1 MKAESENNDKKISVR
16 DKILLTAHDLF
27 YSTGFRATGV
37 DTLIKEA
44 KVTKVTFYR
53 HFPSKS
59 LLILAYLHYRHEIW
73 INWFEATLRRHL
85 VEGQTPADA
94 LSATLYEWFISPD
107 FHGCAFIN
115 ASAEAK
121 SEDIESEIK
130 EICRNHK
137 FETKKVITLLTGMA
151 DENVVSE
158 IMLLID
164 GAIIHAQMG
173 INSDEVINQLK
184 AGLMRLSGNGY
195 TPEQHSYRK

>member
-1 MKAESENNDKKISVR
+1 MKTEHAGNETKISVR

-94 LSATLYEWFISPD
+94 LLATLYEWFISPD

-130 EICRNHK
+130 AICRDHK
-137 FETKKVITLLTGMA
+137 IETKKIIALLTKIA
-151 DENVVSE
+151 DERAVNE

-173 INSDEVINQLK
+173 METDEVIASLK
-184 AGLMRLSGNGY
+184 RALADLIGG
-195 TPEQHSYRK
+195 

>member
-1 MKAESENNDKKISVR
+1 MKTEHAGNEAKISVR

-27 YSTGFRATGV
+27 YSNGFRATGV

-73 INWFEATLRRHL
+73 INWFETTLRRHL
-85 VEGQTPADA
+85 DEGEIPSDA
-94 LSATLYEWFISPD
+94 ISATLYEWFISPE

-130 EICRNHK
+130 AICRDHK
-137 FETKKVITLLTGMA
+137 IETKNMIASLTKIA
-151 DENVVSE
+151 DERVVNE

-173 INSDEVINQLK
+173 MDSETVINVLK
-184 AGLMRLSGNGY
+184 RGLEALTG
-195 TPEQHSYRK
+195 QK

>member
-1 MKAESENNDKKISVR
+1 MKTEHAGNEGKISVR

-27 YSTGFRATGV
+27 YSNGFRATGV

-73 INWFEATLRRHL
+73 INWFETTLRRHL
-85 VEGQTPADA
+85 DEGEIPSDA
-94 LSATLYEWFISPD
+94 ISATLYEWFISPE
-107 FHGCAFIN
+107 FQGCAFIN

-130 EICRNHK
+130 AICRGHK
-137 FETKKVITLLTGMA
+137 IETKNMIALLTKIA
-151 DENVVSE
+151 DERVVNE

-173 INSDEVINQLK
+173 MDSETVINVLK
-184 AGLMRLSGNGY
+184 RGLEALTG
-195 TPEQHSYRK
+195 QK

>member
-1 MKAESENNDKKISVR
+1 MKTEHAGNEGKISVR

-27 YSTGFRATGV
+27 YSNGFRATGV

-73 INWFEATLRRHL
+73 INWFETTLRRHL
-85 VEGQTPADA
+85 DEGELPSDA
-94 LSATLYEWFISPD
+94 ISATLYEWFISPE

-130 EICRNHK
+130 AICRGHK
-137 FETKKVITLLTGMA
+137 IETKNMIALLTKIA
-151 DENVVSE
+151 DERVVNE

-173 INSDEVINQLK
+173 MDSETVINVLK
-184 AGLMRLSGNGY
+184 RGLEALTG
-195 TPEQHSYRK
+195 HK

>member
-1 MKAESENNDKKISVR
+1 MKTEPASNETKISVR
-16 DKILLTAHDLF
+16 DKILHTAHDLF
-27 YSTGFRATGV
+27 YSTGFKATGV

-73 INWFEATLRRHL
+73 MNWFEASLRRNL
-85 VEGQTPADA
+85 NAGQTSSEA
-94 LSATLYEWFISPD
+94 LSATLYEWFVSPE

-130 EICRNHK
+130 AICRDHK
-137 FETKKVITLLTGMA
+137 LETKKMITSLTKVA
-151 DENVVSE
+151 DERVINE
-158 IMLLID
+158 IMFLID

-173 INSDEVINQLK
+173 VETDTVLHSLSRGLEQLMEK
-184 AGLMRLSGNGY
+184 
-195 TPEQHSYRK
+195 

>member
-1 MKAESENNDKKISVR
+1 MKTEHAGNEAKISVR

-27 YSTGFRATGV
+27 YSNGFRATGV

-73 INWFEATLRRHL
+73 INWFETTLRRHL
-85 VEGQTPADA
+85 DEGEIPSDA
-94 LSATLYEWFISPD
+94 ISATLYEWFISPE

-130 EICRNHK
+130 AICRDHK
-137 FETKKVITLLTGMA
+137 IETKNMIASLTKIA
-151 DENVVSE
+151 DERVVNE

-173 INSDEVINQLK
+173 MDSETVINVLK
-184 AGLMRLSGNGY
+184 SGLEALTG
-195 TPEQHSYRK
+195 QK

>member
-1 MKAESENNDKKISVR
+1 MKAESESNDKKISVR

-37 DTLIKEA
+37 DTLIKA
-44 KVTKVTFYR
+44 SKVTKVTFYR
-53 HFPSKS
+53 HFPGKS
-59 LLILAYLHYRHEIW
+59 LLILAYLQYRHEIW
-73 INWFEATLRRHL
+73 IYWFETTLRRHL
-85 VEGQTPADA
+85 EAGLTASDA
-94 LSATLYEWFISPD
+94 LSATLHEWFVSPE

-137 FETKKVITLLTGMA
+137 AETIKKIGMLTGIT
-151 DENVVSE
+151 DEQICNDMM
-158 IMLLID
+158 MLVD

-173 INSDEVINQLK
+173 MDSDMVIRALK
-184 AGLMRLSGNGY
+184 TGLEKLTG
-195 TPEQHSYRK
+195 Q

>member
-1 MKAESENNDKKISVR
+1 MKTEHAGNEAKISVR

-27 YSTGFRATGV
+27 YSNGFRATGV

-53 HFPSKS
+53 FFPSKS

-73 INWFEATLRRHL
+73 INWFETTLRRHL
-85 VEGQTPADA
+85 DEGEIPSEAI
-94 LSATLYEWFISPD
+94 SATLYEWFISPE

-130 EICRNHK
+130 AICRDHK
-137 FETKKVITLLTGMA
+137 IETKNMIASLTKIA
-151 DENVVSE
+151 DERVVNE

-173 INSDEVINQLK
+173 MDSETVINVLK
-184 AGLMRLSGNGY
+184 RGLEALTG
-195 TPEQHSYRK
+195 QK

>member
-1 MKAESENNDKKISVR
+1 MKTEPASNETKISVR
-16 DKILLTAHDLF
+16 DKILRTAHDLF
-27 YSTGFRATGV
+27 YSTGFKATGV

-73 INWFEATLRRHL
+73 MNWFEASLRRNL
-85 VEGQTPADA
+85 NAGQTSSEA
-94 LSATLYEWFISPD
+94 LSAALYEWFISPE

-121 SEDIESEIK
+121 SEDIENEIK
-130 EICRNHK
+130 EICRSHK
-137 FETKKVITLLTGMA
+137 SETKKIIALLTKSA
-151 DENVVSE
+151 DERVVNE

-173 INSDEVINQLK
+173 MDSEAVKHALKKGLEKLSD
-184 AGLMRLSGNGY
+184 R
-195 TPEQHSYRK
+195 

>member
-1 MKAESENNDKKISVR
+1 MNRVNLNNDKTISVR
-16 DKILLTAHDLF
+16 EKILLTAHDLF

-59 LLILAYLHYRHEIW
+59 LLILAYLNYRHEIW
-73 INWFEATLRRHL
+73 INWFESTLRRHL
-85 VEGQTPADA
+85 GEGEMPADA
-94 LSATLYEWFISPD
+94 ISATLYEWFISPE

-130 EICRNHK
+130 AICRSHK
-137 FETKKVITLLTGMA
+137 CETKKIIASLTKIA
-151 DENVVSE
+151 DERIVNEV
-158 IMLLID
+158 MLLID

-173 INSDEVINQLK
+173 MDPETVIDALQR
-184 AGLMRLSGNGY
+184 GLAELTG
-195 TPEQHSYRK
+195 Q

>member
-1 MKAESENNDKKISVR
+1 MKTEHAGNEAKISVR

-27 YSTGFRATGV
+27 YSNGFRATGV

-73 INWFEATLRRHL
+73 INWFETTLRRHL
-85 VEGQTPADA
+85 DEGKIPSDA
-94 LSATLYEWFISPD
+94 ISATLYEWFISPE

-130 EICRNHK
+130 AICRGHK
-137 FETKKVITLLTGMA
+137 IETKNMIALLTKIA
-151 DENVVSE
+151 DERVVNE

-173 INSDEVINQLK
+173 MDSETVINVLK
-184 AGLMRLSGNGY
+184 RGLEALTG
-195 TPEQHSYRK
+195 HK

>member
-1 MKAESENNDKKISVR
+1 MNTPVMSNDKKISVR
-16 DKILLTAHDLF
+16 DKILHTAHHLF
-27 YSTGFRATGV
+27 YSTGFKATGV

-53 HFPSKS
+53 HFPGKS
-59 LLILAYLHYRHEIW
+59 LLILAYLQYRHEIW
-73 INWFEATLRRHL
+73 INWFETTLRRHL
-85 VEGQTPADA
+85 DAGLTASDA
-94 LSATLYEWFISPD
+94 LSATLHEWFVSPE

-130 EICRNHK
+130 AICRDHK
-137 FETKKVITLLTGMA
+137 IETKNIIASLTKIA
-151 DENVVSE
+151 DEHVVNE

-173 INSDEVINQLK
+173 METDKVIAPLK
-184 AGLMRLSGNGY
+184 RALAGC
-195 TPEQHSYRK
+195 T

>member
-1 MKAESENNDKKISVR
+1 MKTEHAGNEGKISVR

-27 YSTGFRATGV
+27 YSNGFRATGV

-73 INWFEATLRRHL
+73 INWFETTLRRHL
-85 VEGQTPADA
+85 DEGEIPSDA
-94 LSATLYEWFISPD
+94 ISATLYEWFISPD

-130 EICRNHK
+130 AICRGHK
-137 FETKKVITLLTGMA
+137 IETKNMIALLTKIA
-151 DENVVSE
+151 DERVVNE

-173 INSDEVINQLK
+173 MDSETVINVLK
-184 AGLMRLSGNGY
+184 RGLEALTG
-195 TPEQHSYRK
+195 HK

>member
-1 MKAESENNDKKISVR
+1 MKTEHAGNEAIISVR

-27 YSTGFRATGV
+27 YSNGFRATGV

-73 INWFEATLRRHL
+73 INWFETTLRRHL
-85 VEGQTPADA
+85 DEGEIPSDA
-94 LSATLYEWFISPD
+94 ISATLYEWFISPE

-130 EICRNHK
+130 AICRDHK
-137 FETKKVITLLTGMA
+137 IETKNMIASLTKIA
-151 DENVVSE
+151 DERVVNE

-173 INSDEVINQLK
+173 MDSETVINVLK
-184 AGLMRLSGNGY
+184 SGLEALTG
-195 TPEQHSYRK
+195 QK

>member
-1 MKAESENNDKKISVR
+1 MKTEPAGNDAKISVR

-37 DTLIKEA
+37 DTLIKA
-44 KVTKVTFYR
+44 SKVTKVTFYR

-59 LLILAYLHYRHEIW
+59 LLILAYLNYRHEIW
-73 INWFEATLRRHL
+73 INWFEITLRRHL
-85 VEGQTPADA
+85 DEGDKPADA
-94 LSATLYEWFISPD
+94 ISSTLYEWFISPE

-130 EICRNHK
+130 AICRDHK
-137 FETKKVITLLTGMA
+137 IETKKKIASLTKIA
-151 DENVVSE
+151 DERVVNE
-158 IMLLID
+158 TMLLID

-173 INSDEVINQLK
+173 MDTDEVITSLNRAI
-184 AGLMRLSGNGY
+184 AGLM
-195 TPEQHSYRK
+195 EH

>member
-1 MKAESENNDKKISVR
+1 MKTEPAGNDTKISVR

-37 DTLIKEA
+37 DTLIKA
-44 KVTKVTFYR
+44 SKVTKVTFYR

-73 INWFEATLRRHL
+73 ISWFETTLRRHL
-85 VEGQTPADA
+85 DEGKIPSDA
-94 LSATLYEWFISPD
+94 TSATLYEWFISPE

-130 EICRNHK
+130 EICRDHK
-137 FETKKVITLLTGMA
+137 SETKKTIVTLTGIN
-151 DENVVSE
+151 DEETVND
-158 IMLLID
+158 MMMLID

-173 INSDEVINQLK
+173 MDPERVVKALK
-184 AGLMRLSGNGY
+184 TGLEKLNG
-195 TPEQHSYRK
+195 Q

>member
-1 MKAESENNDKKISVR
+1 MKTEPASNETKISVR
-16 DKILLTAHDLF
+16 DKILRTAHDLF
-27 YSTGFRATGV
+27 YSTGFKATGV

-59 LLILAYLHYRHEIW
+59 LLIIAYLNYRHEIW
-73 INWFEATLRRHL
+73 MNWFEASLRRNL
-85 VEGQTPADA
+85 NAGQTSSEA
-94 LSATLYEWFISPD
+94 LSAALYEWFVSPE

-130 EICRNHK
+130 AICRDHK
-137 FETKKVITLLTGMA
+137 IETKSIIASLTTIA
-151 DENVVSE
+151 DERVVNE

-173 INSDEVINQLK
+173 METDEVITSLK
-184 AGLMRLSGNGY
+184 RALAGLPDGN
-195 TPEQHSYRK
+195 

>member
-1 MKAESENNDKKISVR
+1 MKAEFESNDKKISVR

-85 VEGQTPADA
+85 VEGHTPADA
-94 LSATLYEWFISPD
+94 LSATLYEWFISPE

-130 EICRNHK
+130 AICRDHK
-137 FETKKVITLLTGMA
+137 IETKKIIALLTKIA
-151 DENVVSE
+151 DERVVNE

-173 INSDEVINQLK
+173 METDEVIASLK
-184 AGLMRLSGNGY
+184 RALADLIGG
-195 TPEQHSYRK
+195 

>member
-1 MKAESENNDKKISVR
+1 MKVESENNDKKISVR

-59 LLILAYLHYRHEIW
+59 LLIIAYLHYRHEIW

-94 LSATLYEWFISPD
+94 LSDTLYEWFISPE

-130 EICRNHK
+130 AICRDHK
-137 FETKKVITLLTGMA
+137 IETKKIIASLTKIA
-151 DENVVSE
+151 DERVVNE

-173 INSDEVINQLK
+173 METDEVIASLK
-184 AGLMRLSGNGY
+184 RALAGLPDGN
-195 TPEQHSYRK
+195 

>member
-1 MKAESENNDKKISVR
+1 MKTEPAGHDTKISVR

-37 DTLIKEA
+37 DTLIKA
-44 KVTKVTFYR
+44 SKVTKVTFYR
-53 HFPSKS
+53 YFPSKS
-59 LLILAYLHYRHEIW
+59 LLILAYLNYRHEIW

-85 VEGQTPADA
+85 DEGEIPADA
-94 LSATLYEWFISPD
+94 ISATLHEWFISPE

-137 FETKKVITLLTGMA
+137 CETKKIIASLTKIA
-151 DENVVSE
+151 DERVANE
-158 IMLLID
+158 ILLLID

-173 INSDEVINQLK
+173 MDSETVINALK
-184 AGLMRLSGNGY
+184 TGVEKL
-195 TPEQHSYRK
+195 TCQ

>member
-1 MKAESENNDKKISVR
+1 MNTPVMSNDTKISVR

-37 DTLIKEA
+37 DTLIKA
-44 KVTKVTFYR
+44 SKVTKVTFYR

-59 LLILAYLHYRHEIW
+59 LLILAYLQFRHEIW
-73 INWFEATLRRHL
+73 IGWFESTLRRHL
-85 VEGQTPADA
+85 EEGEIPSDA
-94 LSATLYEWFISPD
+94 LSASLYEWFISPE

-137 FETKKVITLLTGMA
+137 CETKQIIASLTKIA
-151 DENVVSE
+151 DERVVNE

-173 INSDEVINQLK
+173 MDTSTVIKSL
-184 AGLMRLSGNGY
+184 APGLERLTG
-195 TPEQHSYRK
+195 K

>member
-1 MKAESENNDKKISVR
+1 MKTEHAGNEAKISVR

-27 YSTGFRATGV
+27 YSNGFRATGV

-53 HFPSKS
+53 YFPSKS

-73 INWFEATLRRHL
+73 INWFETTLRRHL
-85 VEGQTPADA
+85 DEGEIPSEAI
-94 LSATLYEWFISPD
+94 SATLYEWFISPE

-130 EICRNHK
+130 AICRDHK
-137 FETKKVITLLTGMA
+137 IETKNMIASLTKIA
-151 DENVVSE
+151 DERVVNE

-173 INSDEVINQLK
+173 MDSETVINVLK
-184 AGLMRLSGNGY
+184 RGLEALTG
-195 TPEQHSYRK
+195 QK

>member
-1 MKAESENNDKKISVR
+1 MKTEHAGNEAKISVR

-27 YSTGFRATGV
+27 YSNGFRATGV

-73 INWFEATLRRHL
+73 INWFETTLRRHL
-85 VEGQTPADA
+85 DEGEIPSDA
-94 LSATLYEWFISPD
+94 ISATLYEWFISPE

-130 EICRNHK
+130 AICRDHK
-137 FETKKVITLLTGMA
+137 IETKNMIASLTKIA
-151 DENVVSE
+151 DERVVNE

-173 INSDEVINQLK
+173 MDSETVINVLI
-184 AGLMRLSGNGY
+184 SGFEALTG
-195 TPEQHSYRK
+195 QK

>member
-1 MKAESENNDKKISVR
+1 MKTEHAGNEEKISVR

-27 YSTGFRATGV
+27 YSNGFRATGV

-73 INWFEATLRRHL
+73 INWFETTLRRHL
-85 VEGQTPADA
+85 DEGEIPSDA
-94 LSATLYEWFISPD
+94 ISATLYEWFISPE

-130 EICRNHK
+130 AICRGHK
-137 FETKKVITLLTGMA
+137 IETKNMIALLTKIA
-151 DENVVSE
+151 DERVVNE

-173 INSDEVINQLK
+173 MDSETVINVLK
-184 AGLMRLSGNGY
+184 RGLEALTG
-195 TPEQHSYRK
+195 QK

>member
-1 MKAESENNDKKISVR
+1 MKTEHAGNEAKISVR
-16 DKILLTAHDLF
+16 DKILHTAHDLF
-27 YSTGFRATGV
+27 YSTGFKATGV

-59 LLILAYLHYRHEIW
+59 LLILAYLNYRHEIW
-73 INWFEATLRRHL
+73 ISWFESTLRRHL
-85 VEGQTPADA
+85 DEGEIPANA
-94 LSATLYEWFISPD
+94 ISATLCEWFISSE

-121 SEDIESEIK
+121 SEEIESEIK
-130 EICRNHK
+130 AICRDHK
-137 FETKKVITLLTGMA
+137 IETKNIIASLTKMG
-151 DENVVSE
+151 DKRVVDE

-173 INSDEVINQLK
+173 METDEVITSLK
-184 AGLMRLSGNGY
+184 RALADLIGG
-195 TPEQHSYRK
+195 

>member
-1 MKAESENNDKKISVR
+1 MKTEPASNETKISVR
-16 DKILLTAHDLF
+16 DKILRTAHDLF
-27 YSTGFRATGV
+27 YSTGFKATGV

-59 LLILAYLHYRHEIW
+59 LLILAYLHYRHESW
-73 INWFEATLRRHL
+73 MNWFEASLRRNL
-85 VEGQTPADA
+85 DAGQTSSDA
-94 LSATLYEWFISPD
+94 LSATLYEWFVSPE

-130 EICRNHK
+130 AICRDHK
-137 FETKKVITLLTGMA
+137 LETKKMITSLTKIA
-151 DENVVSE
+151 DERVINE

-173 INSDEVINQLK
+173 VDTDAVISPLK
-184 AGLMRLSGNGY
+184 AGIRLL
-195 TPEQHSYRK
+195 TTRML

>member
-1 MKAESENNDKKISVR
+1 MKTDPASNDKKVSVR

-27 YSTGFRATGV
+27 YSKGFRATGV
-37 DTLIKEA
+37 DTLIKA
-44 KVTKVTFYR
+44 SKVTKVTFYR

-73 INWFEATLRRHL
+73 INWFESALRQHL
-85 VEGQTPADA
+85 DEGEIPADA
-94 LSATLYEWFISPD
+94 ISATLYEWFISPE

-137 FETKKVITLLTGMA
+137 FDTKNVIALLTKIA
-151 DENVVSE
+151 DERVVNE

-173 INSDEVINQLK
+173 METDEVITPLK
-184 AGLMRLSGNGY
+184 RALAVLIGG
-195 TPEQHSYRK
+195 

>member
-1 MKAESENNDKKISVR
+1 MKTEHAGNEAKISVR

-27 YSTGFRATGV
+27 YSNGFRATGV

-53 HFPSKS
+53 HFPGKS
-59 LLILAYLHYRHEIW
+59 LLILAYLQYRHEIW
-73 INWFEATLRRHL
+73 INWFETTLRRHL
-85 VEGQTPADA
+85 DEGEIPSDA
-94 LSATLYEWFISPD
+94 ISATLYEWFISPE

-130 EICRNHK
+130 AICRDHK
-137 FETKKVITLLTGMA
+137 IETKNMIASLTKIA
-151 DENVVSE
+151 DERVVNE

-173 INSDEVINQLK
+173 MDSETVINVLK
-184 AGLMRLSGNGY
+184 SGLEALTG
-195 TPEQHSYRK
+195 QK